1 MRCLATAALLAL
13 VVCLATLHLCL
24 FTAWYSFGRKLFTR
38 TENVHFKDI
47 ELAIEI
53 ARASPT
59 RDTQATSQERRLA
72 LLFML
77 RTHLVEIEVW
87 RRWLQPETGMTGGSE
102 QPRVSLYFHV
112 TDLQA
117 AGPEVVKELQALPG
131 ARKIIPPVATGWCEL
146 MAAEVA
152 LLQAALLDDP
162 GRALTCE
169 LESQGFWMRAA
180 AFAQVHWQWKK
191 LFATM
196 CFFQTDRVCMDKASA
211 SALRGG
217 VAAAMVQAICVPAFM
232 WMRTVTNYQYRHGGR
247 VLDVARRLY
256 AEGGPRRFYRGVV
269 PALLQ
274 SPVLRFGGLAVNEGL
289 LSVTAN
295 YSVSHTATAA
305 LSSAAATGLKILLM
319 PLDAWQT
326 AKQVNGQQ
334 GLALLMIEAKK
345 RPLSLWRGT
354 AGCLTGTW
362 VAHYAWCFTNNYLHD
377 ALPTSA
383 FGNSE
388 MARGASIGFISNV
401 AGDCCS
407 NFLRVLK
414 VIRQTAGGSI
424 SYHEAVKEKFR
435 AASSTSVAEH
445 KQNMLSLSDAS
456 TASPAALPH
465 EHGVA
470 LLYQAFLIGY
480 EADKALEFGGHLKEG
495 RIVKATALEFY
506 CGADMTL
513 GTDALPSTNPQ
524 DVGTNRS
531 DASHWVGIHKL
542 LQLMHQMNCPVF
554 TLHLVG
560 QMLCSD
566 EVLPLLALALAEEH
580 LPGNT
585 ALDLS
590 DLELYQKATLGLQQ
604 FEDGIRDLGARSECI
619 LYAPWPG
626 CGAADQADL
635 KRAKSPLL
643 GGGLLP
649 ADRDALLHSLADK
662 GVLFARKLGTVG
674 GNVTAHLA
682 MLQALDVVKR
692 PPKAPHRLFPI
703 SSEERGGPVVLAR
716 WFLASLKAR
725 MPPAAIVVLCGLIA
739 VFSGQMVPATGIVT
753 KRSFTVFIG
762 VYAFAH
768 FVVFF
773 VSVAA
778 FVEYSL
784 LEPTRPQ
791 CCERQGWF
799 AKSNSDE
806 PPVETT
812 DSFKTARGLVMHAA
826 GCPVF
831 VAQSRV
837 DLLSAMAGTGP
848 CSGRGLEFGPEF
860 CLPHLEVSDSIARRL
875 VGASPLQG
883 LTPETPGVSSRSWQV
898 IRFSLRSPCAIHG
911 SAYRST
917 MFGCLHY
924 GGCPNSPLDKLGI
937 LPWPQGSAIF

>member
-38 TENVHFKDI
+38 TEN
-47 ELAIEI
+47 
-53 ARASPT
+53 ASPT
-59 RDTQATSQERRLA
+59 RDTEERRLA

-87 RRWLQPETGMTGGSE
+87 RRWLQPETGMTGGSVA

-117 AGPEVVKELQALPG
+117 AGPEVVQELQALPG
-131 ARKIIPPVATGWCEL
+131 ARKIITPVATGWCEL

-162 GRALTCE
+162 GRALMCD
-169 LESQGFWMRAA
+169 LESHGFWMHAA

-217 VAAAMVQAICVPAFM
+217 VAAAVVQAICVPAFM

-269 PALLQ
+269 PALVQ

-424 SYHEAVKEKFR
+424 SYHEAVKELLQRDGIRGLFGRGLPTKV
-435 AASSTSVAEH
+435 ASSGLQGA
-445 KQNMLSLSDAS
+445 
-456 TASPAALPH
+456 
-465 EHGVA
+465 
-470 LLYQAFLIGY
+470 AFLIGY
-480 EADKALEFGGHLKEG
+480 EAVL
-495 RIVKATALEFY
+495 
-506 CGADMTL
+506 
-513 GTDALPSTNPQ
+513 
-524 DVGTNRS
+524 RS
-531 DASHWVGIHKL
+531 
-542 LQLMHQMNCPVF
+542 
-554 TLHLVG
+554 
-560 QMLCSD
+560 
-566 EVLPLLALALAEEH
+566 
-580 LPGNT
+580 
-585 ALDLS
+585 
-590 DLELYQKATLGLQQ
+590 
-604 FEDGIRDLGARSECI
+604 
-619 LYAPWPG
+619 
-626 CGAADQADL
+626 
-635 KRAKSPLL
+635 
-643 GGGLLP
+643 
-649 ADRDALLHSLADK
+649 
-662 GVLFARKLGTVG
+662 
-674 GNVTAHLA
+674 
-682 MLQALDVVKR
+682 
-692 PPKAPHRLFPI
+692 
-703 SSEERGGPVVLAR
+703 
-716 WFLASLKAR
+716 
-725 MPPAAIVVLCGLIA
+725 IA
-739 VFSGQMVPATGIVT
+739 V
-753 KRSFTVFIG
+753 
-762 VYAFAH
+762 
-768 FVVFF
+768 
-773 VSVAA
+773 
-778 FVEYSL
+778 
-784 LEPTRPQ
+784 
-791 CCERQGWF
+791 
-799 AKSNSDE
+799 
-806 PPVETT
+806 
-812 DSFKTARGLVMHAA
+812 
-826 GCPVF
+826 
-831 VAQSRV
+831 
-837 DLLSAMAGTGP
+837 
-848 CSGRGLEFGPEF
+848 
-860 CLPHLEVSDSIARRL
+860 
-875 VGASPLQG
+875 
-883 LTPETPGVSSRSWQV
+883 
-898 IRFSLRSPCAIHG
+898 
-911 SAYRST
+911 
-917 MFGCLHY
+917 
-924 GGCPNSPLDKLGI
+924 
-937 LPWPQGSAIF
+937 